1 MRIDKQRELITEGP
15 ISKALLS
22 FFFPILFGTFFQQ
35 LYNTVDAVIVGRYLG
50 KAALAAVGGG
60 TGIIINLLIGFF
72 LGLGSGASVVIAQRY
87 GSGNL
92 ERTRKA
98 IHTAVALSLTGGIAI
113 SILGY
118 VFADFSLRLIG
129 TPEEIMGMASTYMHI
144 FFAGSITLVI
154 YNMGS
159 GIFRALGDSNHPLYF
174 LITSCLVNIVLD
186 FVFVGFLQM
195 GVAGAALATILSQS
209 ISMVLT
215 IVYLMKLDSSV
226 RLSVKEIGFDRRE
239 LLAIL
244 RLGVPTGIQTSLYTI
259 SNLLIQS
266 GVNALGTDSAA
277 AWAAYSKIDAFYW
290 MINTAFGISI
300 TTFVGQNYG
309 AGNMARIKRGMW
321 TCALMAALV
330 TAVVEFS
337 FLIFGSS
344 LMGFFTEDRNV
355 IDIGI
360 GIIREIVPF
369 FFIYI
374 PIEMLSGVIKGCG
387 RVFVSTV
394 LTLSGVCLLR
404 FVWMFTGVKI
414 WPGIASIMFC
424 YPLTWTVTALLF
436 MVYYFRGHWMPKE
449 FHV

>member
-1 MRIDKQRELITEGP
+1 MITEGP

-87 GSGNL
+87 GSGNI

-98 IHTAVALSLTGGIAI
+98 IHTAAALALAGGLAI
-113 SILGY
+113 SVLGY
-118 VFADFSLRLIG
+118 AFTNISLRLIG
-129 TPEEIMGMASTYMHI
+129 TPEEIMGMAATYMHI
-144 FFAGSITLVI
+144 FFAGSLSLVI

-159 GIFRALGDSNHPLYF
+159 GIFRALGDSDHPLYF
-174 LITSCLVNIVLD
+174 LIASCLVNIVLD
-186 FVFVGFLQM
+186 FLFVGALGM
-195 GVAGAALATILSQS
+195 GVAGAALATVLSQS

-215 IVYLMKLDSSV
+215 IVYLMRLDSSL
-226 RLSVKEIGFDRRE
+226 RLEIREIGFDRRE
-239 LLAIL
+239 LHAIL

-309 AGNMARIKRGMW
+309 AGNRERIRKGMW
-321 TCALMAALV
+321 ICTLME
-330 TAVVEFS
+330 AVVTLVIELF
-337 FLIFGSS
+337 FLLFAGS
-344 LMGFFTEDRNV
+344 LMGFFTADRTV
-355 IDIGI
+355 IDIGVS
-360 GIIREIVPF
+360 IIWEIVPF
-369 FFIYI
+369 FLIYI

-387 RVFVSTV
+387 KVFVSTV

-404 FVWMFTGVKI
+404 FVWMFTGVRI
-414 WPGIASIMFC
+414 WPGITSIMFC

-436 MVYYFRGHWMPKE
+436 VVYYFRGHWMPKE
-449 FHV
+449 LIK

>member
-1 MRIDKQRELITEGP
+1 MRLDKQRELITEGP

-87 GSGNL
+87 GSGNI

-98 IHTAVALSLTGGIAI
+98 IHTAAALALVGGIAI
-113 SILGY
+113 SIVGY
-118 VFADFSLRLIG
+118 LFTDFSLRLIG
-129 TPEEIMGMASTYMHI
+129 TPEEIMGMAATYMHI
-144 FFAGSITLVI
+144 FFAGSLSLVI

-159 GIFRALGDSNHPLYF
+159 GIFRALGDSDHPLYF
-174 LITSCLVNIVLD
+174 LIASCLVNIVLD
-186 FVFVGFLQM
+186 FLFVGALGM
-195 GVAGAALATILSQS
+195 GVAGAALATVLSQS

-215 IVYLMKLDSSV
+215 IVYLMRLDSSL
-226 RLSVKEIGFDRRE
+226 RLEIREIGFDRRE
-239 LLAIL
+239 LHAIL

-309 AGNMARIKRGMW
+309 AGNRERIRKGMW
-321 TCALMAALV
+321 ICTLME
-330 TAVVEFS
+330 AVVT
-337 FLIFGSS
+337 L
-344 LMGFFTEDRNV
+344 V
-355 IDIGI
+355 I
-360 GIIREIVPF
+360 E
-369 FFIYI
+369 
-374 PIEMLSGVIKGCG
+374 LS
-387 RVFVSTV
+387 R
-394 LTLSGVCLLR
+394 
-404 FVWMFTGVKI
+404 
-414 WPGIASIMFC
+414 
-424 YPLTWTVTALLF
+424 
-436 MVYYFRGHWMPKE
+436 
-449 FHV
+449 